1 MWYIGILEPVPNYL
15 SGDIHN
21 LDVSLKINKAQP
33 YQNEGS
39 KPGAINI
46 IVRILINISL
56 FDAFL
61 AGSI

>member
-1 MWYIGILEPVPNYL
+1 MANYL

-21 LDVSLKINKAQP
+21 LDVSLKMNKAQP

-46 IVRILINISL
+46 NCPDHLINISL
-56 FDAFL
+56 FDTFL